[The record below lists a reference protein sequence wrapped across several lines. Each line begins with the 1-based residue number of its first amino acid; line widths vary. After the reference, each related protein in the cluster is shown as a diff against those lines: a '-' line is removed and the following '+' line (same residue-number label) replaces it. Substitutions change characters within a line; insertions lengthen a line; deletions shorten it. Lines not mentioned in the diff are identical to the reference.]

1 VPWGIGRPGLGR
13 SLDHALQ
20 GVSQSPEKSVSDNEI
35 RIKGLGIN
43 MEAPSELKSR
53 LESLLRTQQL
63 GVLSTQ
69 YKGQPYA
76 SLVAFA
82 ATEDSKY
89 LLFATTRS
97 TRKYANI
104 ASDSRVAMLMDNR
117 SNRAGDFHRA
127 MAVTATG
134 NAEEVGPNDKV
145 NYLQIFLEKHPHL
158 KDFVNA
164 PSCALL
170 RIKIETYYLVN
181 RFQKVFELHIENG
194 PDHSNH

>member
-1 VPWGIGRPGLGR
+1 
-13 SLDHALQ
+13 
-20 GVSQSPEKSVSDNEI
+20 
-35 RIKGLGIN
+35 
-43 MEAPSELKSR
+43 MEMDKELKDR
-53 LESLLRTQQL
+53 LATLLSTQQL

-69 YKGQPYA
+69 YKGNPYA

-97 TRKYANI
+97 TRKYANMT
-104 ASDSRVAMLMDNR
+104 SDSRVAMLIDNR
-117 SNRAGDFHRA
+117 SNQTGDFHSA

-134 NAEEVGPNDKV
+134 KAEEVEPNEKED
-145 NYLQIFLEKHPHL
+145 YLQIFLEKHPHL

-170 RIKIETYYLVN
+170 RIKIDTYVLVN
-181 RFQKVFELHIENG
+181 RFQKVFELHIENESH
-194 PDHSNH
+194 HSNN

>member
-1 VPWGIGRPGLGR
+1 MAEEKPLYPKDELIVLHNLL
-13 SLDHALQ
+13 LDALKKAQ
-20 GVSQSPEKSVSDNEI
+20 KNT
-35 RIKGLGIN
+35 KTLGIH
-43 MEAPSELKSR
+43 MEEASELKSN
-53 LESLLRTQQL
+53 LESLLNTQQL

-69 YKGQPYA
+69 QKGRPYA

-89 LLFATTRS
+89 LVFATTRS

-104 ASDSRVAMLMDNR
+104 ESDSRVAMLIDNR
-117 SNRAGDFHRA
+117 SNQTDDFHSS

-134 NAEEVGPNDKV
+134 KAEQVDPNEKDI
-145 NYLQIFLEKHPHL
+145 YLQIYLQKHPYL

-170 RIKIETYYLVN
+170 KIKIDTYYLVN
-181 RFQKVFELHIENG
+181 RFQKVFELHIEKR
-194 PDHSNH
+194 PDHTNK